1 MIEKRKKMLV
11 AYRDVQN
18 NFQLLMKYQK
28 SFSPPILLN
37 IKETV
42 GYINLL
48 NRFWL
53 EEMLAIKVK
62 HRSVE
67 IEPIGNLAKLN
78 GSDFWINAIKKII
91 WANLKNLTTIAA
103 LDYPMEII
111 FSRLML
117 SAVECLLQQSFI
129 TNKESLELFRNERA
143 LDLLENKIKNV
154 FYQTWNF
161 NSLVFSID
169 FVNSLVKH
177 PELRTVTSILHSLQ
191 ATEIKHIIKFVLR
204 SFSELYRFK
213 QLIETSQMDRLIESY
228 ETLTNVP
235 ESYLYNL
242 FTFHTLET
250 HVKFN
255 PEKLSKLVM
264 NEIVTYRKNFNNIQS
279 FQGGYIQKV
288 YKTMESMLNFAE

>member
-1 MIEKRKKMLV
+1 MGKTDSWIQYFLQVAQMFLV
-11 AYRDVQN
+11 ILISVDCGLVWLLKDPKTHVRTNRLDCRILSRAQLEGLEVQALEPE
-18 NFQLLMKYQK
+18 FLMKIP
-28 SFSPPILLN
+28 S
-37 IKETV
+37 
-42 GYINLL
+42 
-48 NRFWL
+48 
-53 EEMLAIKVK
+53 
-62 HRSVE
+62 
-67 IEPIGNLAKLN
+67 N
-78 GSDFWINAIKKII
+78 GGGKFTKA
-91 WANLKNLTTIAA
+91 LKDTA
-103 LDYPMEII
+103 
-111 FSRLML
+111 
-117 SAVECLLQQSFI
+117 
-129 TNKESLELFRNERA
+129 
-143 LDLLENKIKNV
+143 
-154 FYQTWNF
+154 
-161 NSLVFSID
+161 D

-177 PELRTVTSILHSLQ
+177 PELCTVTSILHSLQ

-228 ETLTNVP
+228 ETLTNVNYDMEDWFKEHNNFNYINNIQQVP

-279 FQGGYIQKV
+279 FQGRYIQKV

>member
-53 EEMLAIKVK
+53 EEMLAIKLK
-62 HRSVE
+62 HRSVQ

-177 PELRTVTSILHSLQ
+177 PELCTVTSILHSLQ

-228 ETLTNVP
+228 ETLTNVNYDM
-235 ESYLYNL
+235 EDWFKEHNN
-242 FTFHTLET
+242 
-250 HVKFN
+250 FN
-255 PEKLSKLVM
+255 Y
-264 NEIVTYRKNFNNIQS
+264 INNIQ
-279 FQGGYIQKV
+279 Q
-288 YKTMESMLNFAE
+288 